1 MKYFPLVWATLWR
14 KKTRTIFTLLSV
26 VVAFLLF
33 GVLETVDY
41 AFSHPSVGAAG
52 ADKLVTTNKYSITL
66 SLPFAD
72 VQQIR
77 SVPGVEEVTWITWFG
92 GYYQESKNFVFALP
106 IDTDTYFNL
115 HKDEFI
121 VSDAEMRAFRD
132 TRTGGLANIA
142 LMKKFGWKVG
152 DKVPLHSTIW
162 TQKNGS
168 LDWTFDIVGTFDAK
182 DPTQAS
188 QQASSFLFH
197 YELFDEGRSFGKGS
211 IGWFE
216 ERVADPS
223 QASDVAHRI
232 DALFAN
238 SSDETKTQP
247 AKDFAMAF
255 LKQLGDVGFVLRAIL
270 GAVFFTLL
278 FLTGNT
284 MMQSV
289 RERVPELAVLKTL
302 GFGDAAVLGLV
313 MAESLLLCVVAALLG
328 LALSFAAIPI
338 VKMGLQGVELSP
350 RALLPGIGGTATRF
364 GHVEVLYI
372 TEFVGLIFIY
382 LGYGMM
388 RQDHSASVHA
398 NQQTS
403 QQTWEGSPSP
413 VDPRAT

>member
-41 AFSHPSVGAAG
+41 AFSHPSGGASG

-72 VQQIR
+72 MQQIR
-77 SVPGVEEVTWITWFG
+77 SVPGVEEVTWLTWFG

-106 IDTDTYFNL
+106 IDIDTYFNL

-132 TRTGGLANIA
+132 TRTGGLVNIA
-142 LMKKFGWKVG
+142 LMKKFGWRVG

-162 TQKNGS
+162 TQKGGS

-197 YELFDEGRSFGKGS
+197 YELFDEGRSFGKGTV
-211 IGWFE
+211 GWIE
-216 ERVADPS
+216 ERVTDPS
-223 QASDVAHRI
+223 QASVVANRI

-238 SSDETKTQP
+238 SPDETKTQP

-255 LKQLGDVGFVLRAIL
+255 IKQLGDVGFVLRAIL
-270 GAVFFTLL
+270 GAVFFTLI

-289 RERVPELAVLKTL
+289 RERVPEFGVLKTL

-313 MAESLLLCVVAALLG
+313 MAESLLLCVAAALVGLG
-328 LALSFAAIPI
+328 LSFGAIPI
-338 VKMGLQGVELSP
+338 VRMGLQGMELS
-350 RALLPGIGGTATRF
+350 RGALLPGIGVA
-364 GHVEVLYI
+364 VLLGVI
-372 TEFVGLIFIY
+372 VGLPPA
-382 LGYGMM
+382 LRAM
-388 RQDHSASVHA
+388 RLSI
-398 NQQTS
+398 
-403 QQTWEGSPSP
+403 
-413 VDPRAT
+413 VDALADKR